1 MADIV
6 IKNTNVLA
14 SKGTTFQPR
23 RTTKHTKKK
32 NKKKLFV
39 IFVIFVFFVAKNSVS
54 LCARLCVLVTITGRI
69 Y

>member
-32 NKKKLFV
+32 NTKKL
-39 IFVIFVFFVAKNSVS
+39 FVIFVFFVAKNSVS
-54 LCARLCVLVTITGRI
+54 LCARLCVRVTITGRI